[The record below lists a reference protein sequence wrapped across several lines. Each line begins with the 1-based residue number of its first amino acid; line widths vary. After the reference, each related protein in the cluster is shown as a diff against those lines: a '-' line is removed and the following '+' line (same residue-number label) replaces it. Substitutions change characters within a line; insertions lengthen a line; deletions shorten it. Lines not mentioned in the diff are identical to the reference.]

1 MAPLPSWEEIETEAS
16 ERGYPPSRRAAWL
29 LRASQR
35 PGSGAAGPLL
45 LLWRDDFG
53 WCPFSQQAQFHLEEK
68 GVAYHVR
75 KLPLTLYRLGNR
87 DAEHLS
93 DSPEGLVP
101 ALRVLEERCCGMA
114 TPKRG
119 AVAIGAADVRA
130 FIEDYCSGPQLL
142 RGASISHCLAKAYLQ
157 LAGDLEG
164 RLQGL
169 VHAVAATCQEPSSAE
184 RAGAVR
190 SAEHFLL
197 SALEDIDFALSETPD
212 GPYLFGAAFSV
223 VDIAFAPWIDRA
235 AALLGWLCNLH
246 VRGGRFLA
254 LDAWLVA
261 MESRP
266 AHRALRLDDETIVRI
281 TLASQPALAHRRL
294 PLLGRMVP
302 SGAACAAAAAE
313 AVQCLAACRTGV
325 ATLAAQR
332 ISITPIVSLDKLLR
346 AVAVD
351 ALAAQDT
358 PVAVAAVQMLEV
370 EAEDV
375 ARELAAAAIF
385 VRSRV
390 AVPRDMSVP
399 AAQLLRASLQSVAAA
414 LVGLDHTEALL
425 MQELTAFGEK
435 VAFQSKY

>member
-142 RGASISHCLAKAYLQ
+142 RGASISHCLQ
-157 LAGDLEG
+157 GTRG
-164 RLQGL
+164 RGRP
-169 VHAVAATCQEPSSAE
+169 T
-184 RAGAVR
+184 
-190 SAEHFLL
+190 
-197 SALEDIDFALSETPD
+197 
-212 GPYLFGAAFSV
+212 
-223 VDIAFAPWIDRA
+223 
-235 AALLGWLCNLH
+235 CNL
-246 VRGGRFLA
+246 
-254 LDAWLVA
+254 LVT
-261 MESRP
+261 SR
-266 AHRALRLDDETIVRI
+266 DGCG
-281 TLASQPALAHRRL
+281 ASCTQWQQPARSQAQ
-294 PLLGRMVP
+294 P
-302 SGAACAAAAAE
+302 SGLELCDLRSTF
-313 AVQCLAACRTGV
+313 CSPRWRT
-325 ATLAAQR
+325 
-332 ISITPIVSLDKLLR
+332 
-346 AVAVD
+346 
-351 ALAAQDT
+351 
-358 PVAVAAVQMLEV
+358 
-370 EAEDV
+370 
-375 ARELAAAAIF
+375 
-385 VRSRV
+385 
-390 AVPRDMSVP
+390 
-399 AAQLLRASLQSVAAA
+399 
-414 LVGLDHTEALL
+414 
-425 MQELTAFGEK
+425 
-435 VAFQSKY
+435 